1 MITFIICSLDPVK
14 ASAVEQ
20 NVRKTIGVPCEF
32 IIEDN
37 REKIGGVKASA
48 LYITIVQEKP
58 VMSISASYMRMWY
71 SMEMTGDSL
80 L

>member
-37 REKIGGVKASA
+37 REKIGG
-48 LYITIVQEKP
+48 
-58 VMSISASYMRMWY
+58 
-71 SMEMTGDSL
+71 G
-80 L
+80 